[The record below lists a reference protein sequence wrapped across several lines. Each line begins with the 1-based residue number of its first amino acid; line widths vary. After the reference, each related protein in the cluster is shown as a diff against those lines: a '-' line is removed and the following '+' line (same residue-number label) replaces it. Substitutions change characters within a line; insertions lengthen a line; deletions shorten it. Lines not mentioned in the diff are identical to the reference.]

1 MSPQINKIR
10 NERKETTTDTVEIKK
25 KKPYEN
31 TMSNYMLKIRQP
43 ERNGQETHSP
53 PKLNQ
58 EEIDHQNIP
67 ITRSKIE
74 SVIYSLQEFPLW
86 LSGNKPD

>member
-1 MSPQINKIR
+1 
-10 NERKETTTDTVEIKK
+10 
-25 KKPYEN
+25 
-31 TMSNYMLKIRQP
+31 MSNYMLKIRQP

-86 LSGNKPD
+86 LSGNKPDQYP